1 MQEIAAKIRERAL
14 ELLSNGTV
22 SRVLGWEK
30 GEMEHLHVEMN
41 D

>member
-1 MQEIAAKIRERAL
+1 MQEIAKRIQNRAL
-14 ELLSNGTV
+14 ELLADGTV

-30 GEMEHLHVEMN
+30 GETQA